1 MIVYRLRCKNDH
13 EFEGWFKSSK
23 AYDSQSKSGSLE
35 CPTCATT
42 NVTKAIMAPN
52 IATKGES
59 KLLPAKKE
67 GSVIKD
73 TDGAAFAKMAGAI
86 SDYVEKNFDYVG
98 ENFPEEARRIHYGEA
113 DERGI
118 YGEASSDETR
128 ALIDEGIDIAPL
140 PGLPKRKTN

>member
-1 MIVYRLRCKNDH
+1 MIVYRLRCKNAH

-59 KLLPAKKE
+59 KLLPAKK

-73 TDGAAFAKMAGAI
+73 MDDAAFAKMAAAI

-98 ENFPEEARRIHYGEA
+98 EKFPEEARRIHYGEA

-128 ALIDEGIDIAPL
+128 ALIDEGIDIEPL

>member
-59 KLLPAKKE
+59 KLLPAKK

-73 TDGAAFAKMAGAI
+73 MDGAAFAKMAVAV

-98 ENFPEEARRIHYGEA
+98 EKFPEEARRIHYGEA

-118 YGEASSDETR
+118 YGEASGDETK